1 MVRSLDILVIVPG
14 YQGEH
19 KESEAKHRHALE
31 LNETDKQIFLGVPS
45 LKARRRAAI

>member
-19 KESEAKHRHALE
+19 KEGEAKHRHALE
-31 LNETDKQIFLGVPS
+31 LNETDKQSVPS